1 MLCTFRWISAHI
13 LNSTLQVRQALFG
26 QKVQPQSRTSARLGM
41 HKCRGGSSI
50 HAGWRA
56 VASHSVRSTHLIT
69 PSRAR
74 GARQQPGPRA
84 RPGQLPRPPADARG
98 RPPVRQLPTPPR
110 HRLRRGQLA
119 PPTLR
124 VDGLRF
130 GGCPPLPRPATRQ
143 HGCSTPQTAR
153 TANPSQLTSQE
164 GRGASPK
171 PSRPGWGGRSPHGVR
186 GAQPH
191 AVEPPE
197 AAGGTPG
204 DCPGG
209 AMVGPLGGLF
219 PPEVAHD
226 FACKV

>member
-1 MLCTFRWISAHI
+1 MFVFRLAKV
-13 LNSTLQVRQALFG
+13 NRFLQVESSKLQ
-26 QKVQPQSRTSARLGM
+26 V
-41 HKCRGGSSI
+41 GSSKLQVGSRLY
-50 HAGWRA
+50 AAWRSI
-56 VASHSVRSTHLIT
+56 ASHSVRSTHLAPGLDNCPAHRLT
-69 PSRAR
+69 PV
-74 GARQQPGPRA
+74 
-84 RPGQLPRPPADARG
+84 DG
-98 RPPVRQLPTPPR
+98 RVAVRQLPTPPR